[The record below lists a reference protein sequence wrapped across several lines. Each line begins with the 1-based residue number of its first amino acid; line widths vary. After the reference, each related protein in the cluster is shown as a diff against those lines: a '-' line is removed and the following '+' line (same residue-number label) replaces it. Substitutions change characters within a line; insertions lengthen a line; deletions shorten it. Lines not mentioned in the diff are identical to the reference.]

1 MDMDKVHVQSQTIK
15 EKSFSEREKAHMK
28 ASDIF
33 EQRAIPHF
41 NNLNK
46 SLDVGKSNGYTGF
59 ALAKHFKKVV
69 SIDSNPGSLKIG
81 ENKALE
87 KNIKNIQFLL
97 MDAHRLKFP
106 DKLFDVVTCRA
117 AIHHFDNPDEVLSEI
132 HRVLKTDG
140 FFVIMDFCFSETT
153 RNLIA
158 PLAMVRENDFK
169 KYYTFH
175 EWCDLIENNG
185 FLIDTIYTYT
195 LPRVVQEWA
204 AAGPEEIQNRIVD
217 AFLGLD
223 EKVHKELRLQK
234 KGNKDIIT
242 YRIVEII
249 ARKKG

>member
-1 MDMDKVHVQSQTIK
+1 MDKVHVQSQTIR
-15 EKSFSEREKAHMK
+15 EKSLSEREKALMR
-28 ASDIF
+28 ASEVF
-33 EQRAIPHF
+33 EQKVIPHF
-41 NNLNK
+41 NKLNE
-46 SLDVGKSNGYTGF
+46 SLDVGTGNGYTAF
-59 ALAKHFKKVV
+59 ALARHFKKVV
-69 SIDSNPGSLKIG
+69 SIDSNPGSLKIA
-81 ENKALE
+81 ENNTLK
-87 KNIKNIQFLL
+87 KNIKNIQLLL

-117 AIHHFDNPDEVLSEI
+117 AIHHFDNDDKVLAQV
-132 HRVLKTDG
+132 HRVLNTDG
-140 FFVIMDFCFSETT
+140 FFIIMDFCFSENT

-158 PLAMVRENDFK
+158 PLARVRENDFK

-175 EWCDLIENNG
+175 EWCDLVENNG

-195 LPRVVQEWA
+195 LPRVIQEWA

-234 KGNKDIIT
+234 VGNKDIIT